1 MRRWRCVRR
10 TKEQFYFPRFKK
22 VKNGHRRPPHVVS
35 FRFCMGRSLCC
46 ALLNFLIK
54 FVKQRAREE
63 LAEGHIKPITKLFNG
78 SDGYTLPGWIK
89 HAIHRRWCHTRA
101 DRQLVWTHFPL
112 VTELFKA
119 FGNGIFYCHDEIHL
133 NVMVQKF
140 VRFCVRSCVYH
151 ESISCYRE
159 YVAA

>member
-63 LAEGHIKPITKLFNG
+63 LAEGHIKPITELFNG

-112 VTELFKA
+112 VAELFKA
-119 FGNGIFYCHDEIHL
+119 FGNGIFYSRDEVHL
-133 NVMVQKF
+133 TMMLQKSVQLCI
-140 VRFCVRSCVYH
+140 RICV
-151 ESISCYRE
+151 
-159 YVAA
+159 

>member
-1 MRRWRCVRR
+1 MYALQGKSSRSFGELLVLLLQFIEQR
-10 TKEQFYFPRFKK
+10 TGKELTKRD
-22 VKNGHRRPPHVVS
+22 
-35 FRFCMGRSLCC
+35 
-46 ALLNFLIK
+46 
-54 FVKQRAREE
+54 
-63 LAEGHIKPITKLFNG
+63 IKPITKLFNG

-112 VTELFKA
+112 VAELFKA

-140 VRFCVRSCVYH
+140 VQFCVRSCVYH
-151 ESISCYRE
+151 DSILCYRE